1 MILLRNP
8 LGRRTMLRGLGT
20 TMALPFLEAMMP
32 AAKAAD
38 IAARPKRLQ
47 IFYSPNGM
55 MMEGY
60 RPATPPVAGVGH
72 AITTS
77 GLVLPSTLEPLAP
90 HRDQLTVI
98 SGLGHPSA
106 AAMGDRPAGHGR
118 SCPAFLTGTHVRQTE
133 GTDIRCAISVDQ
145 VYANHLGDT
154 TQLSSLELGIDQS
167 SLLGSCDIGYS
178 CAYTNGISWRN
189 PTVPLP
195 VTANPRDV
203 FERLFGDG
211 DALDTKSR
219 LAQLRRQSSILDFV
233 MDDTARLSGH
243 LGTADRHKLDEY
255 LDATRDIER
264 RIQRTMASG
273 GDAAG
278 GAQASV
284 IDRPAGIP
292 DSFDEHVRM
301 MIDLQVLA
309 MQADITR
316 VGSFMIGRELSNRTY
331 PEIGVPDSHHML
343 SHHGHNPDKIAKLER
358 INRHHMTYFAYYLQ
372 RMKDVKDGEGS
383 LLDRTLVLRGSAF
396 GDPNEHDHMDLPVI
410 VAGGLTSGNRH
421 LVVEPKTT
429 ASNLLLAALQLLDM
443 PARSFGDST
452 GPLTALAGG

>member
-1 MILLRNP
+1 MIVLRKP
-8 LGRRTMLRGLGT
+8 LSRRTMLRGVGT
-20 TMALPFLEAMMP
+20 MMALPFLEAMMP

-47 IFYSPNGM
+47 IFYTPNGM
-55 MMEGY
+55 MMDSF
-60 RPATPPVAGVGH
+60 RPATLGKSFA
-72 AITTS
+72 
-77 GLVLPSTLEPLAP
+77 LPSTLEPLAP
-90 HRDQLTVI
+90 HRDSITVI

-133 GTDIRCAISVDQ
+133 GTDIRCGISVDQ
-145 VYANHLGDT
+145 VYARHIGDA
-154 TQLSSLELGIDQS
+154 TQLSSLELGIDQA

-178 CAYTNGISWRN
+178 CAYTNGISWLN

-211 DALDTKSR
+211 DALDEKSR
-219 LAQLRRQSSILDFV
+219 LAQLRRQSSVLDFV
-233 MDDTARLSGH
+233 MDDTARLSGQ
-243 LGTADRHKLDEY
+243 LGAEDRRKLDEY
-255 LDATRDIER
+255 LEATRAIEK
-264 RIQRTMASG
+264 RIQRAMTSN
-273 GDAAG
+273 AA
-278 GAQASV
+278 QSDNLV
-284 IDRPAGIP
+284 RPAGIP

-316 VGSFMIGRELSNRTY
+316 VGSFMIGREISNRTY

-343 SHHGHNPDKIAKLER
+343 SHHGRNPEKMMKLAR
-358 INRHHMTYFAYYLQ
+358 INRHHMEYFAYYLQ
-372 RMKDVKDGEGS
+372 RMKEVKDGEGS

-396 GDPNEHDHMDLPVI
+396 GDPNEHDHMDLPLI
-410 VAGGLTSGNRH
+410 VAGGLVKGDRH
-421 LVVEPKTT
+421 IAVEKHMT
-429 ASNLLLAALQLLDM
+429 ASNLLLAALHLLDV
-443 PARSFGDST
+443 PAASFGDST
-452 GPLTALAGG
+452 GPLAELASA

>member
-1 MILLRNP
+1 MIILRKP
-8 LGRRTMLRGLGT
+8 LNRRTMLRGAGT
-20 TMALPFLEAMMP
+20 MMALPLLEAMLP
-32 AAKAAD
+32 SAKAAD

-55 MMEGY
+55 MMNQFLPTTQG
-60 RPATPPVAGVGH
+60 PGFALPP
-72 AITTS
+72 
-77 GLVLPSTLEPLAP
+77 TLEPLAA
-90 HRDQLTVI
+90 HRAQISVI
-98 SGLGHPSA
+98 TGLGHPSA

-118 SCPAFLTGTHVRQTE
+118 SCPAFITGVHVKQTE
-133 GTDIRCAISVDQ
+133 GTDIRCGISVDQ
-145 VYANHLGDT
+145 AYADHLGDA
-154 TQLSSLELGIDQS
+154 TQLSSLELGIDQA

-211 DALDTKSR
+211 DALDANSR

-233 MDDTARLSGH
+233 MDDSARLSRS
-243 LGTADRHKLDEY
+243 LGMEDRHKLGEY
-255 LDATRDIER
+255 LEATRDIER
-264 RIQRTMASG
+264 RIQRAIASG
-273 GDAAG
+273 GGVQTADLE
-278 GAQASV
+278 
-284 IDRPAGIP
+284 RPAGIP
-292 DSFDEHVRM
+292 DSFDAHVRM

-316 VGSFMIGRELSNRTY
+316 IGSFMIGRELSNRTY

-343 SHHGHNPDKIAKLER
+343 SHHGNNPEKMAKLAR
-358 INRHHMTYFAYYLQ
+358 INRHHMEYFAYYLD
-372 RMKDVKDGEGS
+372 RMKAVKDGEGS

-410 VAGGLTSGNRH
+410 VAGGLVPGDRH
-421 LVVEPKTT
+421 VVAQKGTT
-429 ASNLLLAALQLLDM
+429 MSNLLLSALQLLDV
-443 PARSFGDST
+443 PATRFGDST
-452 GPLTALAGG
+452 EPFKVLTDA